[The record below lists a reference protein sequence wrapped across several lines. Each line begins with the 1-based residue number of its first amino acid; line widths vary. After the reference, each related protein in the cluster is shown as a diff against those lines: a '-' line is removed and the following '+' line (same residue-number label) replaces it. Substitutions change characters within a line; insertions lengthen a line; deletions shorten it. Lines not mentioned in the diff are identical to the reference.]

1 MIEHYCKIMNNV
13 NVLLLEDKLWEKIY

>member
-1 MIEHYCKIMNNV
+1 MIEYYCKIMNNV